1 MIFVC
6 IQGSNVGLLN
16 QRTAA
21 APQMVGRGDNCGEV
35 SHTPPSLRDITPLPR
50 PPPPSLSLGGILI
63 FFNTVLVD
71 VL

>member
-35 SHTPPSLRDITPLPR
+35 SHTPPSLRDIS

>member
-35 SHTPPSLRDITPLPR
+35 SHTPPSLRDITPLP
-50 PPPPSLSLGGILI
+50 LSLEGILI